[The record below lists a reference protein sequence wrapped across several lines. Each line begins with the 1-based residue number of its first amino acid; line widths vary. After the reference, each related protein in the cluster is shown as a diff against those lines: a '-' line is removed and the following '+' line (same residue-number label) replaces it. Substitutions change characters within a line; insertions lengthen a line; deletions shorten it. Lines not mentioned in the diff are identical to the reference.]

1 MLSRRWLFSWA
12 LISIAVP
19 PLGAQAVISAR
30 SGVIH
35 FSDGSVFLD
44 NQNLEH
50 RFGKFEQMKE
60 GSDLR
65 TESGRAEVL
74 LTPGVFLRVG
84 ENSAIRMISNRLA
97 DTRVEFLSGSIM
109 LDSVTASESAPITIL
124 YGAYQTRIQK
134 PGRYRFNSDPPELRV
149 KIGEI
154 EVFSASDSARVTGG
168 YGVSLSGEL
177 VTRRFADDAADG
189 LDSWNGTRN
198 SSISENNLTAAGTS
212 DLSTVVDGWQNDP
225 DALLRAL
232 VMSTYA
238 PPLSSRTPL
247 STYAP
252 LSIYPPSSSIYSPL
266 STYSPLVGSPA
277 TGLLPFGIWGLGFGS
292 PYGIYSPPLVRYVPY
307 PAVGTTYRPLL
318 TPGRPIIGVS
328 PTYPTTP
335 RPSFQPVAPIGG
347 GRFGRR

>member
-1 MLSRRWLFSWA
+1 MLSRRWVFSWA
-12 LISIAVP
+12 LISIAAL

-35 FSDGSVFLD
+35 FSDGSVFVD

-74 LTPGVFLRVG
+74 LTPSVFLRVG

-97 DTRVEFLSGSIM
+97 DTRVEFLSGSVM

-124 YGAYQTRIQK
+124 YGAYQVHIQK
-134 PGRYRFNSDPPELRV
+134 HGRYRFNSDPPELRV

-154 EVFSASDSARVTGG
+154 EVLSGSDSARVTGG
-168 YGVSLSGEL
+168 YLVSFSGEL
-177 VTRRFADDAADG
+177 VTRQFADETGDR
-189 LDSWNGTRN
+189 LDSWNRTRN
-198 SSISENNLTAAGTS
+198 NSISENNLTAVGTA

-238 PPLSSRTPL
+238 PPLSTRTPL

-252 LSIYPPSSSIYSPL
+252 LSIYPPSSIYSPL

-277 TGLLPFGIWGLGFGS
+277 TGIAPFGIWGLGFGS
-292 PYGIYSPPLVRYVPY
+292 PYGIYSSPLVRYVPY
-307 PAVGTTYRPLL
+307 PAVGISTYRSPL
-318 TPGRPIIGVS
+318 TPVRPGIGVNPS
-328 PTYPTTP
+328 FPTTP
-335 RPSFQPVAPIGG
+335 RPPFHPVAPIGG